1 MDPERRGRPVLHLLL
16 RVRLA
21 LILRWLVVPEVLLT
35 PEERKVRQGG
45 RRRVR
50 RLGCSAARARRAGQP
65 RGGVPV
71 TEGEHPCPGR
81 GSRGGARLV
90 RDPLL
95 YGRGD
100 ELSLAV
106 KRVLEA
112 GAGGVR
118 LRGRGPR

>member
-50 RLGCSAARARRAGQP
+50 RLGCQRL
-65 RGGVPV
+65 
-71 TEGEHPCPGR
+71 GR
-81 GSRGGARLV
+81 GEPANLEEEYRSRKANIHARGA
-90 RDPLL
+90 
-95 YGRGD
+95 
-100 ELSLAV
+100 AA
-106 KRVLEA
+106 EA
-112 GAGGVR
+112 AHGWSGTRSSTGAATSSVSR
-118 LRGRGPR
+118 